1 MQRLLLAYEFSRVGN
16 LTESERGVKKYS
28 WNDLPRSGNR
38 TAGVKLIRGSIR
50 VSRVDWISK
59 RGGWPVNRV
68 RKPSGSLRTSI
79 SGDDKRRSPDRRP
92 FENGNNEH
100 GLFVH
105 TLLSAFFFFSFLLI
119 LRAPPTR
126 HQTLANSV
134 LIYAPRARNMHH

>member
-68 RKPSGSLRTSI
+68 RKPSGSLRTST

-105 TLLSAFFFFSFLLI
+105 TLLSAFFFFFFLLI
-119 LRAPPTR
+119 LRAPPAR

-134 LIYAPRARNMHH
+134 LIYAPHARNMHH